1 MEDFRAKLPNLIA
14 RGFPSPDP
22 DTGNFDLH
30 AIERWCDA
38 RHGNL
43 FGTGSTMQARD
54 AANGTVVKD
63 RITAMRAG
71 GK

>member
-1 MEDFRAKLPNLIA
+1 MDDKLERLLGTEPEDQDHFLVEIMDWVAGPNSRASIA
-14 RGFPSPDP
+14 GA
-22 DTGNFDLH
+22 H
-30 AIERWCDA
+30 
-38 RHGNL
+38 
-43 FGTGSTMQARD
+43 